1 AMMMSNLDP
10 YTVYIDELTKLEE
23 ESKLR
28 GRFPGI
34 GIQIRRVAAKDA
46 LLVVSPIKG
55 SPAYRAG
62 LKAGDLVTQI
72 QTDRDD
78 KGKELPSQ
86 KIFSTQGM
94 RTETAVKHILGP
106 AGTKVKV
113 WVQREGVD
121 KPLEFEIRRGMVEVE
136 TVLGAKRNSDDSW
149 DYYIDPE
156 NKIGYIQL
164 TQFGPGSFRD
174 MEDAVRKMDK
184 SGLKGLVLDLRDN
197 PGGLLSTAVQISDLF
212 VDDGLIVTIR
222 PRVGQEQGYTG
233 EHDGSYLSFPMVCLV
248 NNGSA
253 SGSEIVSACLQD
265 HKRAV
270 IIGERSYGKGSVQN
284 IQPFS
289 PTNGEIKLT
298 TATFHRPNGKNLN
311 KSSIKDYD
319 KMSKEEL
326 EKLDWGVRPDSGYAI
341 KLDPKERFDLDV
353 KLREREIIPRRDAP
367 PKSKGDGEAK
377 PEFKDRQLESAMDYL
392 RSQIKTASQVPLKK
406 AG

>member
-1 AMMMSNLDP
+1 MMSHLDP
-10 YTVYIDELTKLEE
+10 YTVYIDEPTKLAQAAA
-23 ESKLR
+23 LQ

-72 QTDRDD
+72 ETDRDD
-78 KGKELPSQ
+78 KGRPLVGLKT
-86 KIFSTQGM
+86 FSTQGM

-106 AGTKVKV
+106 TGTKVKV
-113 WVQREGVD
+113 TVQREGVD

-136 TVLGAKRNSDDSW
+136 TVLGAKRKTDDNW
-149 DYYIDPE
+149 DFYIDPE
-156 NKIGYIQL
+156 SKIGYIHL

-174 MEDAVRKMDK
+174 MEDAVKRMDK
-184 SGLKGLVLDLRDN
+184 AGLKGLVLDLRDN

-212 VDDGLIVTIR
+212 IDDGLIVTIR
-222 PRVGQEQGYTG
+222 PRVGQEQPYGG
-233 EHDGSYLSFPMVCLV
+233 DHEGSYLNFPMVCLV

-253 SGSEIVSACLQD
+253 SGSEIVAACLQD

-284 IQPFS
+284 VQQFS

-311 KSSIKDYD
+311 KASIKDYD
-319 KMSKEEL
+319 KMSKGDLEL
-326 EKLDWGVRPDSGYAI
+326 LDWGVRPDNGYFI
-341 KLDPKERFDLDV
+341 KLDPQERFELD
-353 KLREREIIPRRDAP
+353 KHLRDREVIPRRDAP
-367 PKSKGDGEAK
+367 ASKDPTEAK
-377 PEFKDRQLESAMDYL
+377 PEFKDRQLEAALDYL
-392 RSQIKTASQVPLKK
+392 RAQIKTAVQAPVKR